1 VKRGDKALVKA
12 APQNN
17 PEWEQI
23 IALWEHGRPAST
35 MTVYMPVVR
44 DFQAF
49 CYPLRPGQVTLEILQ
64 QYEKTWSHLKRSTIN
79 RKLST
84 IKSILGFAH
93 RIGATPFDVGRALR
107 LRHVPDNLAEK
118 ILPAKDIR
126 RMIRLTELPRDH
138 AIIRLLYG
146 AGIRASECSG
156 LRWMDCRER
165 DKHDGQITVLG
176 KGDKSRTIRVSP
188 ETWRSLMV
196 IRPAD
201 AKPTDPVFVSREGDK
216 RPMHRTRITN
226 VISEAA
232 KRAGIEEHV
241 TAHWM
246 RHGHATHALDAGAP
260 LPLIQHTLGHASLAT
275 TQRYLHVHPEE
286 SSSTYLTSI

>member
-1 VKRGDKALVKA
+1 MKRGDKALVKA
-12 APQNN
+12 PPPNN
-17 PEWEQI
+17 PEWEPI
-23 IALWEHGRPAST
+23 ISLWEHGRPAST
-35 MTVYMPVVR
+35 MKVYMPVVR

-49 CYPLRPGQVTLEILQ
+49 CRPMRIGQVTLAVLQ
-64 QYEKTWSHLKRSTIN
+64 QYEETWGHLKRSTIN
-79 RKLST
+79 RKMST

-93 RIGATPFDVGRALR
+93 RIGAIPFDVGRALR
-107 LRHVPDNLAEK
+107 LKHVPDTLAEK

-126 RMIRLTELPRDH
+126 RMIRLTENPRDQ
-138 AIIRLLYG
+138 AIIRVLYG
-146 AGIRASECSG
+146 AGIRASEASG

-165 DKHDGQITVLG
+165 DKQDGQITVLG
-176 KGDKSRTIRVSP
+176 KGDKTRTIRVSHDI
-188 ETWRSLMV
+188 WKSLMM

-201 AKPTDPVFVSREGDK
+201 AKPTDPVFVSRNGDI
-216 RPMHRTRITN
+216 RPMDRTRITQ

-232 KRAGIEEHV
+232 QRAGIEEHV

-260 LPLIQHTLGHASLAT
+260 LPLIQHTLGHASLIT

-286 SSSTYLTSI
+286 SSGSYLSGV